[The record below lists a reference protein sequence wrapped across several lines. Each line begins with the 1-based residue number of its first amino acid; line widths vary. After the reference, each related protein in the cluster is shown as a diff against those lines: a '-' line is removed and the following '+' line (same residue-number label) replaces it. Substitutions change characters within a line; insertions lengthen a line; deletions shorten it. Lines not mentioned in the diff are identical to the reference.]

1 MWVRRVRLLWV
12 QGPLFVQRATIKDVF
27 DPTAIWDESLFCNHV
42 FKLIHLKLSKSPL
55 LGDVHLLVTRELGL
69 AEGLNH
75 MLLVLQ
81 FGANGHY
88 DLANVDPGHCAWD
101 SPKVPCIPVWSLDW
115 GQHANHECSL
125 LRTVSKVPY
134 GNLYRQQ
141 AAYTYLGG
149 CCLQLICSDL
159 HKNSFWSFWLLCP
172 IYRWTHWDPNV
183 HN

>member
-1 MWVRRVRLLWV
+1 MLKSGWPLGSLLFIATSDWALPMYQVCLKFLYLHCFFFCFWQESRIYWWVWVRRVRLLWV

-88 DLANVDPGHCAWD
+88 DLANVDPGHCALGL
-101 SPKVPCIPVWSLDW
+101 SKGTLHTCLEPR
-115 GQHANHECSL
+115 
-125 LRTVSKVPY
+125 LRTACQSWMF
-134 GNLYRQQ
+134 
-141 AAYTYLGG
+141 T
-149 CCLQLICSDL
+149 I
-159 HKNSFWSFWLLCP
+159 
-172 IYRWTHWDPNV
+172 
-183 HN
+183 